1 MAIRVFH
8 QDTPDRKLPMIS
20 SDAGLIVW
28 PGNGAET
35 APMVQVNM
43 EPGEANVVHSHAES
57 EDAIY
62 FLEGKGSI
70 EDATHGVVHEFEAGQ
85 VAFVPPG
92 VEHAVAA
99 NRGARV
105 RSIGG
110 PAPTDYAMLERMG
123 IEVE

>member
-8 QDTPDRKLPMIS
+8 RDTPDRRLPMIA
-20 SDAGLIVW
+20 SDARLVVW
-28 PGNGAET
+28 PGVGAET
-35 APMVQVNM
+35 APMVYVSM
-43 EPGEANVVHSHAES
+43 VPDEANVVHAHASS
-57 EDAIY
+57 EDAIF

-70 EDATHGVVHEFEAGQ
+70 EDATNGVVHEFEAGQ

-99 NRGARV
+99 NRGVAV

-110 PAPTDYAMLERMG
+110 PAPTDYAMLEAMG
-123 IEVE
+123 IEVD